1 MNPKL
6 KQLLRDESGITA
18 LETAIILIAFV
29 VVAAVFAFTILS
41 AGTFTT
47 EQSREAIYSGLEE
60 VQGSVER
67 RGEVV
72 AECDSGKTK
81 IMTVTFSIA
90 NTAGGEAVDVTE
102 PGATEANKMLIQYRD
117 PENDAQVANW
127 TTDWLIGGTKTG
139 GDGDQ
144 LLEEGELV
152 DLIVPIPVD
161 LEVNTKFVIEIKPP
175 RGATLL
181 IERTTPA
188 YFDLVMDLR

>member
-6 KQLLRDESGITA
+6 KQLLRNEEGITA

-60 VQGSVER
+60 VQGSLEL

-72 AECDSGKTK
+72 AAADTDSTPNE
-81 IMTVTFSIA
+81 ILTVTVSMA
-90 NTAGGEAVDVTE
+90 NAAGGNAVDVTDTT
-102 PGATEANKMLIQYRD
+102 GTNKMIIEYRD
-117 PENDAQVANW
+117 ADTSEQILNW
-127 TTDWLIGGTKTG
+127 TTSWLIQNDT
-139 GDGDQ
+139 DE

-152 DLIVPIPVD
+152 EIAIPIADAWNLGP
-161 LEVNTKFVIEIKPP
+161 NTKFIVEVKPP
-175 RGATLL
+175 RGATLVM
-181 IERTTPA
+181 ERTTPA
-188 YFDLVMDLR
+188 YFDAVMDLR

>member
-47 EQSREAIYSGLEE
+47 EQSREAIYAGLEE
-60 VQGSVER
+60 VQGSLEL

-72 AECDSGKTK
+72 ADASTTK
-81 IMTVTFSIA
+81 VTTITVNLANAAGGNAVDLTNPSEGIAKVIIAYRDA
-90 NTAGGEAVDVTE
+90 NTNEEIAG
-102 PGATEANKMLIQYRD
+102 
-117 PENDAQVANW
+117 W
-127 TTDWLIGGTKTG
+127 TTDWLIQNDT
-139 GDGDQ
+139 DA

-152 DLIVPIPVD
+152 EIAMPITD
-161 LEVNTKFVIEIKPP
+161 GWNLEPNIKFIIEIKPP

-188 YFDLVMDLR
+188 YFDAVMDLR